1 LPVKILPSKTNGW
14 HDIAMPVGGG
24 GILRRYWAI
33 LRFDGHKYPSNPSMA
48 PRLPVKRAG
57 EGTEIPLGEKGN
69 PVYQRRP
76 GSTVTASKEKN
87 AL

>member
-1 LPVKILPSKTNGW
+1 
-14 HDIAMPVGGG
+14 
-24 GILRRYWAI
+24 
-33 LRFDGHKYPSNPSMA
+33 MA